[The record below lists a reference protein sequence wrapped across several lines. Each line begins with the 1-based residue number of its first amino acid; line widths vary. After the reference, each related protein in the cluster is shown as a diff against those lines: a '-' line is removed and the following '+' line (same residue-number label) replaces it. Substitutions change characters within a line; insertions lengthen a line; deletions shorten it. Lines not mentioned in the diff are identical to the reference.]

1 MIYLNDYNAWLKD
14 NNDFLM
20 MLKDNNS
27 SVYHRLM
34 DVFKILEYIESLYN
48 SQKSIESELAE
59 IFEFGYAYLFDT
71 IEEVKLYY
79 ENYFNRDYIL
89 FSKYESLINYILYL
103 DDLKNSLIDAE
114 ALTETAKQ
122 LFDQI
127 LEECDEYIRG
137 SKEYSIDVLD
147 TFNVQL
153 DLELGD
159 AEVLTVL
166 EIFEK
171 IYEELFI

>member
-1 MIYLNDYNAWLKD
+1 
-14 NNDFLM
+14 
-20 MLKDNNS
+20 
-27 SVYHRLM
+27 M

-137 SKEYSIDVLD
+137 SKEYSIDVL
-147 TFNVQL
+147 THLMFN
-153 DLELGD
+153 
-159 AEVLTVL
+159 
-166 EIFEK
+166 
-171 IYEELFI
+171 